1 MSYGF
6 SFLEIL
12 VSEITMILS
21 CIVFV
26 ICIGA
31 LGFYRK
37 KLSATM
43 KTVSTIIFI
52 ITTIYLIFIAWL
64 VIGFGSH

>member
-37 KLSATM
+37 KLSAKM
-43 KTVSTIIFI
+43 KAALIIIFI
-52 ITTIYLIFIAWL
+52 ITTIYLMFITWL

>member
-6 SFLEIL
+6 GFLEIL
-12 VSEITMILS
+12 VSEVTMILS

-26 ICIGA
+26 ICIGV

-37 KLSATM
+37 KLSTTM

>member
-37 KLSATM
+37 KLSAKM
-43 KTVSTIIFI
+43 KAALIIIFI
-52 ITTIYLIFIAWL
+52 ITTIYLMFIANPYA
-64 VIGFGSH
+64 

>member
-12 VSEITMILS
+12 VSEVTMILA

-26 ICIGA
+26 ICTGA

-52 ITTIYLIFIAWL
+52 ITTIYLIFISWL

>member
-6 SFLEIL
+6 SFFEIL

-31 LGFYRK
+31 LRFYRK

-43 KTVSTIIFI
+43 KAALIIIFI
-52 ITTIYLIFIAWL
+52 ITTIYLMFIAWL

>member
-6 SFLEIL
+6 GFLEIL
-12 VSEITMILS
+12 VSEVTMILA
-21 CIVFV
+21 CILVV

-43 KTVSTIIFI
+43 KAVLTIIFI
-52 ITTIYLIFIAWL
+52 ITTIYLMFIAWL

>member
-52 ITTIYLIFIAWL
+52 ITTIYLIFISWL

>member
-31 LGFYRK
+31 LRFYRK

-43 KTVSTIIFI
+43 KAALIIIFI
-52 ITTIYLIFIAWL
+52 ITTIYLMFIAWL

>member
-6 SFLEIL
+6 GFLEIL
-12 VSEITMILS
+12 VSEVTMILA
-21 CIVFV
+21 CILVV
-26 ICIGA
+26 ICIGL

-43 KTVSTIIFI
+43 KAALITIFI
-52 ITTIYLIFIAWL
+52 ITTIYLMFIAWL

>member
-12 VSEITMILS
+12 VSEVNMILA

-26 ICIGA
+26 ICTGV

-37 KLSATM
+37 KLSAKM
-43 KTVSTIIFI
+43 KAALIIIFI
-52 ITTIYLIFIAWL
+52 ITTIYLMFIAWL

>member
-12 VSEITMILS
+12 VSEITMILA

-26 ICIGA
+26 ICTGV

-37 KLSATM
+37 KLSAKM
-43 KTVSTIIFI
+43 KAALIIIFI
-52 ITTIYLIFIAWL
+52 ITTIYLMFIAWL

>member
-21 CIVFV
+21 CIVFA

-37 KLSATM
+37 KLSA
-43 KTVSTIIFI
+43 KVKAVLVSIFI
-52 ITTIYLIFIAWL
+52 ITTIYLMFIAWL